1 MKNTKNGMIYNT
13 LLISILRKRH
23 DKWHKTAMRKAPFAR
38 RKDSFQSVKE
48 CLLQRKSMPFRL
60 KNKAKINEGMM
71 NLGNF

>member
-1 MKNTKNGMIYNT
+1 MTNGTK
-13 LLISILRKRH
+13 RPCERP
-23 DKWHKTAMRKAPFAR
+23 PFAR
-38 RKDSFQSVKE
+38 RKDSFQGVKE